1 VVTIEED
8 ASVYKAAKIIME
20 TAFNHLPV
28 VSKDNV
34 LVGIVTAWD
43 ISKAVSQNKFD
54 LVEDIMTRKVI
65 TAREDEQV
73 AVVARRLD
81 QHGVSALPVV
91 NGGNHVVG
99 IITSDDISK
108 LFARRH

>member
-1 VVTIEED
+1 VV
-8 ASVYKAAKIIME
+8 
-20 TAFNHLPV
+20 N
-28 VSKDNV
+28 KDNT
-34 LVGIVTAWD
+34 LAGIVTAWD
-43 ISKAVSQNKFD
+43 ISKAVSLDKFD

-65 TAREDEQV
+65 TAQAGEQV

-81 QHGVSALPVV
+81 QHGVSALPVI
-91 NGGNHVVG
+91 NSMSQVVG

>member
-1 VVTIEED
+1 
-8 ASVYKAAKIIME
+8 ME

-28 VSKDNV
+28 VNKDNT
-34 LVGIVTAWD
+34 LAGIVTAWD
-43 ISKAVSQNKFD
+43 ISKAVSLDKFD

-65 TAREDEQV
+65 TAQAGEQV

-81 QHGVSALPVV
+81 QHGVSALPVI
-91 NGGNHVVG
+91 NSMSQVVG